1 MPQISLKSL
10 TLLDLFTT
18 LPPGLRRGRGAAGPE
33 ISSMTRET
41 GLPRAP
47 RARQARASALAA
59 MILLAVISTPLA
71 GGESPERS
79 MELIARAFRTRS
91 VDPLTSILPPEGKV
105 YLSLRSVG
113 GEAGYFGRSQVYF
126 IFKKIFSQ
134 YETAGF
140 EIRSQR
146 DDEGAT
152 PTSRQAYCVG
162 VWTYRRQG
170 GHGGEVQ
177 IHFVLTST
185 GDRW

>member
-1 MPQISLKSL
+1 
-10 TLLDLFTT
+10 
-18 LPPGLRRGRGAAGPE
+18 
-33 ISSMTRET
+33 MTRET

-47 RARQARASALAA
+47 IARHARASASAA
-59 MILLAVISTPLA
+59 IVLLVALSTPLA
-71 GGESPERS
+71 DGVSPERS

-134 YETAGF
+134 YETVSF

-146 DDEGAT
+146 DDLGAASS
-152 PTSRQAYCVG
+152 SRQAYCTG
-162 VWTYRRQG
+162 VWTYRSNDGR
-170 GHGGEVQ
+170 GGEVQ

-185 GDRW
+185 QGRWSLVQIREVR